1 MKHLCCLS
9 LFLIFCTMGYA
20 QKLPTVE
27 ILDSEF
33 IYETAPFPSCHAST
47 LVETPEGILASWFG
61 GSYERHPD
69 VSIYTSLLKDGKW
82 SSPVMVA
89 DGVEN
94 KDFRNPTWNPVL
106 YRNADTGQI
115 VLFYKEGPNPREW
128 WGLYKTS
135 EDGGKTWSKA
145 IQIPPGMLGPVK
157 NKSVTLAD
165 GTLLHPSSFETNG
178 VWSMH
183 VESTTSDIKNWKKTE
198 IDNGNFHAIQP
209 TVLFYPNGKLQML
222 ARTQEDVIGTTWSMD
237 GGKTWSTVESTG
249 LVHNNSG
256 IDAVTLKSG
265 IQLLLCNPIK
275 DGRNKLSLFMS
286 MDGVNWNEIY
296 VLEDQPKG
304 EFSYPAIIQAKD
316 GTVHLTYTYNREKI
330 KHVALTL
337 K

>member
-1 MKHLCCLS
+1 MQTLLFILS
-9 LFLIFCTMGYA
+9 LLSFFPTNE
-20 QKLPTVE
+20 KPTVT
-27 ILDSEF
+27 ILSSGF
-33 IYETAPFPSCHAST
+33 IYEQAPFPSCHAST
-47 LVETPEGILASWFG
+47 LVETDRGILASWFG
-61 GSYERHPD
+61 GTYERHPD
-69 VSIYTSLLKDGKW
+69 VSIYTSLLANGTW
-82 SSPVMVA
+82 STPEMVA

-106 YRNADTGQI
+106 YKNDAGKI
-115 VLFYKEGPNPREW
+115 ILFYKEGPNPREW

-135 EDGGKTWSKA
+135 EDEGKTWSEA

-157 NKSVTLAD
+157 NKTVELAD

-183 VESTTSDIKNWKKTE
+183 VETTTSDVQNWNKIE
-198 IDNGNFHAIQP
+198 IDNGDFHAIQP

-222 ARTQEDVIGTTWSMD
+222 ARTQEDVIGTTWSSD
-237 GGKTWSTVESTG
+237 NGKTWSTVESTG

-265 IQLLLCNPIK
+265 VQLLLCNPIK
-275 DGRNKLSLFMS
+275 DGRNKLSLLMS
-286 MDGVNWNEIY
+286 MDGINWEEIY

-316 GTVHLTYTYNREKI
+316 GSVHMTYTYNREKI
-330 KHVALTL
+330 KYVALSL
-337 K
+337 D

>member
-1 MKHLCCLS
+1 LENGTWS
-9 LFLIFCTMGYA
+9 
-20 QKLPTVE
+20 
-27 ILDSEF
+27 
-33 IYETAPFPSCHAST
+33 
-47 LVETPEGILASWFG
+47 TPE
-61 GSYERHPD
+61 
-69 VSIYTSLLKDGKW
+69 
-82 SSPVMVA
+82 MVA

-106 YRNADTGQI
+106 YKNPNGQI

-135 EDGGKTWSKA
+135 DDEGKTWSKA

-157 NKSVTLAD
+157 NKAVTLSD

-183 VESTTSDIKNWKKTE
+183 VETTTSDIQNWQKIE
-198 IDNGNFHAIQP
+198 IDNGDFHAIQP

-222 ARTQEDVIGTTWSMD
+222 ARTQEDVIGTTWSSD
-237 GGKTWSTVESTG
+237 GGKSWTTVESTG

-275 DGRNKLSLFMS
+275 DGRNKLSLLMS
-286 MDGVNWNEIY
+286 MDGVNWEE
-296 VLEDQPKG
+296 L
-304 EFSYPAIIQAKD
+304 
-316 GTVHLTYTYNREKI
+316 
-330 KHVALTL
+330 
-337 K
+337 

>member
-1 MKHLCCLS
+1 MFQVITIFLALTLS
-9 LFLIFCTMGYA
+9 FLNTPFE
-20 QKLPTVE
+20 KPKVK
-27 ILDSEF
+27 ILKSEF

-47 LVETPEGILASWFG
+47 LVETDRGILASWFG
-61 GSYERHPD
+61 GTYERHPD
-69 VSIYTSLLKDGKW
+69 VSIYTSILENGTW
-82 SSPVMVA
+82 SSPEMVA

-94 KDFRNPTWNPVL
+94 KVFRNPTWNPVL
-106 YRNADTGQI
+106 YQNPDGQL

-157 NKSVTLAD
+157 NKSVSLAD

-183 VESTTSDIKNWKKTE
+183 VETTTSDIQNWQKIE
-198 IDNGNFHAIQP
+198 IDNGSFHAIQP

-222 ARTQEDVIGTTWSMD
+222 ARTQEGVIGTTWSSD
-237 GGKTWSTVESTG
+237 GGKSWTTVESTG

-256 IDAVTLKSG
+256 IDAVTLESG

-275 DGRNKLSLFMS
+275 KGRNKLSLMMS
-286 MDGVNWNEIY
+286 MDGVNWEELH
-296 VLEDQPKG
+296 VLEDQPEG

-316 GTVHLTYTYNREKI
+316 GSVHMTYTYNREKI
-330 KHVALTL
+330 KYVSLSL
-337 K
+337 E

>member
-1 MKHLCCLS
+1 MKTLFFILS
-9 LFLIFCTMGYA
+9 LFSIFS
-20 QKLPTVE
+20 LPEKPDVK
-27 ILDSEF
+27 ILSSGF
-33 IYETAPFPSCHAST
+33 IYENAPFPSCHAST
-47 LVETPEGILASWFG
+47 LIESENGILASWFG

-69 VSIYTSLLKDGKW
+69 VSIYTSLLKNGTW
-82 SSPVMVA
+82 STPEMVA

-106 YRNADTGQI
+106 YQNPNGRI

-135 EDGGKTWSKA
+135 DDGGKTWSKA

-157 NKSVTLAD
+157 NKSVTLSD

-178 VWSMH
+178 IWSMH
-183 VESTTSDIKNWKKTE
+183 VETTDTDIKNWKKIE
-198 IDNGNFHAIQP
+198 IDNGDLHAIQP

-222 ARTQEDVIGTTWSMD
+222 ARTQEDVIGTTWSID
-237 GGKTWSTVESTG
+237 NGKTWSAMKATN
-249 LVHNNSG
+249 LVNNNSG

-265 IQLLLCNPIK
+265 VQLLVCNPIK
-275 DGRNKLSLFMS
+275 DGRNKLSLLMS
-286 MDGVNWNEIY
+286 MDGVNWEELY

-316 GTVHLTYTYNREKI
+316 GTVHITYTYNREKI
-330 KHVALTL
+330 KYVALTL
-337 K
+337 D

>member
-1 MKHLCCLS
+1 MPYLLS
-9 LFLIFCTMGYA
+9 LFLFATFSSVLFP
-20 QKLPTVE
+20 KERVE
-27 ILDSEF
+27 VKILKSEF

-61 GSYERHPD
+61 GQYERHPD
-69 VSIYTSLLKDGKW
+69 VSIYTSMLKDDTW
-82 SSPVMVA
+82 STPVLVA
-89 DGVEN
+89 DGIEN

-106 YRNADTGQI
+106 YRNPDSGQI

-135 EDGGKTWSKA
+135 DDGGKNWSKA

-157 NKSVTLAD
+157 NKPVALPN
-165 GTLLHPSSFETNG
+165 GTILYGSSFETNG
-178 VWSMH
+178 IWSMH
-183 VESTTSDIKNWKKTE
+183 VETTNQNIENWKKIE
-198 IDNGNFHAIQP
+198 IDNGSFHAIQP
-209 TVLFYPNGKLQML
+209 TILSYPNGKLQLL
-222 ARTQEDVIGTTWSMD
+222 ARTQEDVIGSTWSID

-249 LVHNNSG
+249 LIHNNSG

-275 DGRNKLSLFMS
+275 DGRNKLSLLMS
-286 MDGVNWNEIY
+286 MDGINWEEIH

-316 GTVHLTYTYNREKI
+316 GTVHLTYTYNREKV
-330 KHVALTL
+330 KYVALTL
-337 K
+337 E